1 MKVVHRKCRSCG
13 AKRPVQEMLIN
24 GLRAVCGDSLE
35 CQQSEAIKL
44 INKAREAKDR
54 EYKRETKRIKEKY
67 KGGSTS
73 IRELTEYIQR
83 RIFNVY
89 IKLRDKGKPCIS
101 CGKHEHEIKNFR
113 GWHAGHYL
121 SVGARKDLR
130 FNEDNCHAQCS
141 GCNLGENHNKAKE
154 ATTAQRYRANLI
166 DRIGED
172 KVLVLESYNVHK
184 YTYDELIGIKEYFNK
199 KLKKLKSMGNES

>member
-1 MKVVHRKCRSCG
+1 MKAVHRKCRSCG

-44 INKAREAKDR
+44 INKARKAKDR

-73 IRELTEYIQR
+73 IRELTEYIQS

-101 CGKHEHEIKNFR
+101 CGKYEHEIKNFR

-121 SVGARKDLR
+121 SIGARKDLR
-130 FNEDNCHAQCS
+130 FN
-141 GCNLGENHNKAKE
+141 
-154 ATTAQRYRANLI
+154 
-166 DRIGED
+166 
-172 KVLVLESYNVHK
+172 
-184 YTYDELIGIKEYFNK
+184 
-199 KLKKLKSMGNES
+199 